1 MNKKIRNIVSL
12 KVPSCEASSK
22 PPLGSMI
29 GQFGVPIMDFCNL
42 FNKITLDSQYKKGIL
57 INCVLYIYSDFS
69 FDLKLK
75 TIDLSYLL
83 KVAISNTLLSGKKN
97 LSFKKG
103 RVQSILYGIKKR
115 TRRKKNKKIK
125 NFYLSS
131 SGLFNITQIKYS
143 TFSSNISFLSY
154 YKTVFGTC
162 RSMGF
167 MIYPSFY
174 LNNSTKIKESFL
186 LNLISNLPEKSKKKY
201 LISSQT
207 SNITFYKLAFY

>member
-22 PPLGSMI
+22 PPLGSII

-42 FNKITLDSQYKKGIL
+42 FNKVTLDSQYKKGIL
-57 INCVLYIYSDFS
+57 INCVLIIYNDFS

-83 KVAISNTLLSGKKN
+83 KVAISNKLLSGKKN

-103 RVQSILYGIKKR
+103 RVQSILYGIKK
-115 TRRKKNKKIK
+115 KKKKKKKKKIN

-131 SGLFNITQIKYS
+131 NGLFDVAHIKYS
-143 TFSSNISFLSY
+143 TLNTDISFISY

-167 MIYPSFY
+167 FIYPSFY
-174 LNNSTKIKESFL
+174 FNNSTKIKESFL
-186 LNLISNLPEKSKKKY
+186 LNLISNLSEKSKKKY
-201 LISSQT
+201 LISSDT
-207 SNITFYKLAFY
+207 NNILCSKLAFY

>member
-57 INCVLYIYSDFS
+57 LNCVLYIYSDFS

-83 KVAISNTLLSGKKN
+83 KVAISNQLLSGKKN

-115 TRRKKNKKIK
+115 THRKKKKKIK
-125 NFYLSS
+125 HFYFSS
-131 SGLFNITQIKYS
+131 LGLFNIVQIKYS
-143 TFSSNISFLSY
+143 IFNTNISFLSY

-167 MIYPSFY
+167 FIYPSFY
-174 LNNSTKIKESFL
+174 FNNSNKIKESFL
-186 LNLISNLPEKSKKKY
+186 LNLISNIPEKSKKKY
-201 LISSQT
+201 LISNQT
-207 SNITFYKLAFY
+207 NNIIFYKLAFY

>member
-12 KVPSCEASSK
+12 KIPSCEASSK

-42 FNKITLDSQYKKGIL
+42 FNKITLDNQYKKGIL
-57 INCVLYIYSDFS
+57 VNCSLIIYNDFS

-83 KVAISNTLLSGKKN
+83 KIAISDKLLLGKKN

-115 TRRKKNKKIK
+115 KNRKKKKKIN

-131 SGLFNITQIKYS
+131 CGLFEITQIKYLKS
-143 TFSSNISFLSY
+143 ATNISFLSY

-167 MIYPSFY
+167 FIYPSFY
-174 LNNSTKIKESFL
+174 LSNPKKIKESFL
-186 LNLISNLPEKSKKKY
+186 LNLIANLSEKEKKKY
-201 LISSQT
+201 LICKKT
-207 SNITFYKLAFY
+207 NNILSNKLAFY